1 MTATI
6 ETRIARELEVREDQV
21 QKTVGLLEVTRERA
35 NKMAALPTHAVQLT
49 KRAAYQSWN
58 TDQARAL
65 ELAATYQGIAQNHDD
80 HRRALES

>member
-6 ETRIARELEVREDQV
+6 ETRIARELEFREDQV

-49 KRAAYQSWN
+49 KRAAYQ
-58 TDQARAL
+58 
-65 ELAATYQGIAQNHDD
+65 GIAQNHDD

>member
-49 KRAAYQSWN
+49 KRATYQS
-58 TDQARAL
+58 
-65 ELAATYQGIAQNHDD
+65 IAQNHDD